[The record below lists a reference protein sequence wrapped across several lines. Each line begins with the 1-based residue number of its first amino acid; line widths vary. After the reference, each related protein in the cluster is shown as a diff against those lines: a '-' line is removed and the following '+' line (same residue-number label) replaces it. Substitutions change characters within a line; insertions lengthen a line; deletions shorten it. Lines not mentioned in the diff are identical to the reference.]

1 MSLAS
6 KLQELKSAHD
16 QGLISESDYQNAR
29 QSAVEGMF
37 GTLISE
43 SDYQN
48 ARQSAV
54 EGMFGT
60 PLADPRWRKA
70 LHVGSLLDAL
80 DSDNRWFDARI
91 VRVGEGDEVKVHYM
105 GWKAKWDTWVDRYDE
120 ERLAPLHTHTENW
133 REFLNEGDEI
143 EVNEKLFSNG
153 NKNMWY
159 LVEIVE
165 IKEGLDDE
173 RQALVRI
180 PRSPYPD
187 KWVSMRSEQV
197 CNPGTHTYIRK
208 KKKASAASSSHSSSS
223 AARTPSSSSSSLPFS
238 SPWSRS
244 LLSKLQELKSAHD
257 QGLTSESE
265 YQNARQS
272 ALNDCIDGVD
282 YFFTG
287 TSVH

>member
-1 MSLAS
+1 MWKFYTSITSNSPHLNRI
-6 KLQELKSAHD
+6 KP
-16 QGLISESDYQNAR
+16 
-29 QSAVEGMF
+29 
-37 GTLISE
+37 
-43 SDYQN
+43 
-48 ARQSAV
+48 

-105 GWKAKWDTWVDRYDE
+105 GWTAKWDTWVGRYDE

-143 EVNEKLFSNG
+143 EVNDKVLSNG
-153 NKNMWY
+153 NKNRWH
-159 LVEIVE
+159 LGEIVE
-165 IKEGLDDE
+165 IMEGRGIYE
-173 RQALVRI
+173 RQALVRV
-180 PRSPYPD
+180 PRREDYRD

-197 CNPGTHTYIRK
+197 CNPGTHINIS

-244 LLSKLQELKSAHD
+244 LLSKLQELKSAYD
-257 QGLTSESE
+257 QGLLSESE